1 MNNDNRDPN
10 YFDPWDKG
18 SYRTGS
24 VEPPKKH
31 SALVA
36 FLLIA
41 VVLLVGV
48 IAILGVMNV
57 KLFSKLSQ
65 TPDDQMAVSLQIP
78 PEGDLQAV
86 PETTIPNETLS
97 APRKETT
104 IQLQEQPQT
113 VENVPQEGGLS
124 LQAIYSQ
131 CIDSVVS
138 ITYQS
143 GSSGSTGTGVVI
155 SDTGYIVTNCH
166 VVEGATQIVVQLSDE
181 RKLQATLIG
190 ADKASDLAVLL
201 VDAEELTPAT
211 FGDSEALRVGD
222 MVCAIGDPLGVELR
236 GTMTNGIISAI
247 NRDITTGGRTMTLIQ
262 TNAALN
268 SGNSGGP
275 LINCFGQ
282 VIGINT
288 MKIGDYMSASGVE
301 GLGFAIPSTTVKSIV
316 DQLIAQGY
324 VSGRPYIGIDGE
336 EVSDL
341 YQYYYRLPEGLFLTE
356 VVSGT
361 DAQTKGLLEGDIL
374 ISLDGT
380 KITNA
385 EDLTTVLGG
394 YEVGDTIEAIIFR
407 NNRQYSVE
415 LTVEEAKG

>member
-1 MNNDNRDPN
+1 MGVFMKNNDRTPD
-10 YFDPWDKG
+10 YFDPWDQG

-24 VEPPKKH
+24 VELPKKRH
-31 SALVA
+31 PLVG
-36 FLLIA
+36 FLLVA

-57 KLFSKLSQ
+57 KLFSQLSQ
-65 TPDDQMAVSLQIP
+65 TPANDMAVSLQIP
-78 PEGDLQAV
+78 EHMQAIEG
-86 PETTIPNETLS
+86 PTETTAATEPLSKDSTITLEGQPNY
-97 APRKETT
+97 
-104 IQLQEQPQT
+104 

-138 ITYQS
+138 ITTQS
-143 GSSGSTGTGVVI
+143 STGTGVVI
-155 SDTGYIVTNCH
+155 SDRGYIVTNHH
-166 VVEGATQIVVQLSDE
+166 VVEDAKQIQVLLSDD
-181 RKLQATLIG
+181 RKFQATLVG
-190 ADKASDLAVLL
+190 KDKASDLAVLRVEAEGL
-201 VDAEELTPAT
+201 VPAV
-211 FGDSEALRVGD
+211 FGDSESLRVGD
-222 MVCAIGDPLGVELR
+222 MVCAIGDPLGVGLR

-288 MKIGDYMSASGVE
+288 MKIGDNMSIAGVE
-301 GLGFAIPSTTVKSIV
+301 GLGFAIPSVTVKSIV

-324 VSGRPYIGIDGE
+324 VSGRPYLGIQGE
-336 EVSDL
+336 EVSQL
-341 YQYYYRLPEGLFLTE
+341 YQYYYRLPEGLFLTK
-356 VVSGT
+356 VVSGS
-361 DAQTKGLLEGDIL
+361 DAQRKGLTEGDIL
-374 ISLDGT
+374 ISLDGRQ
-380 KITNA
+380 ITGP
-385 EDLTTVLGG
+385 EDLTTVLSGHK
-394 YEVGDTIEAIIFR
+394 VGDQIEAVIFR
-407 NNRQYSVE
+407 NNHQYAVT

>member
-1 MNNDNRDPN
+1 MKNNDRTPD
-10 YFDPWDKG
+10 YFDPWDQG

-24 VEPPKKH
+24 VELPRKRHP
-31 SALVA
+31 LVG
-36 FLLIA
+36 FLLVA

-57 KLFSKLSQ
+57 KLFSQLSQ
-65 TPDDQMAVSLQIP
+65 TPDNDMAVSLQIP
-78 PEGDLQAV
+78 EHMQAIEG
-86 PETTIPNETLS
+86 PTETTAATEPLSKDSTITLEGQPNY
-97 APRKETT
+97 
-104 IQLQEQPQT
+104 

-138 ITYQS
+138 ITTQS
-143 GSSGSTGTGVVI
+143 STGTGVVI
-155 SDTGYIVTNCH
+155 SDRGYIVTNHH
-166 VVEGATQIVVQLSDE
+166 VVEDAKQIQVLLSDD
-181 RKLQATLIG
+181 RKLQATLVG
-190 ADKASDLAVLL
+190 KDKASDLAVLRVEAEGL
-201 VDAEELTPAT
+201 VPAV
-211 FGDSEALRVGD
+211 FGDSESLRVGD
-222 MVCAIGDPLGVELR
+222 MVCAIGDPLGVGLR

-288 MKIGDYMSASGVE
+288 MKIGDNMSIAGVE
-301 GLGFAIPSTTVKSIV
+301 GLGFAIPSVTVKSIV

-324 VSGRPYIGIDGE
+324 VSGRPYLGIQGE
-336 EVSDL
+336 EVSQL
-341 YQYYYRLPEGLFLTE
+341 YQYYYRLPEGLFLTK
-356 VVSGT
+356 VVSGS
-361 DAQTKGLLEGDIL
+361 DAQRKGLTEGDIL
-374 ISLDGT
+374 ISLDGRQ
-380 KITNA
+380 ITGP
-385 EDLTTVLGG
+385 EDLTTVLSGHK
-394 YEVGDTIEAIIFR
+394 VGDQIEAVIFR
-407 NNRQYSVE
+407 NNHQYAVT

>member
-1 MNNDNRDPN
+1 MKNNDRTPD
-10 YFDPWDKG
+10 YFDPWDQG

-24 VEPPKKH
+24 VELPKKRH
-31 SALVA
+31 PLVG
-36 FLLIA
+36 FLLVA

-57 KLFSKLSQ
+57 KLFSQLSQ
-65 TPDDQMAVSLQIP
+65 TPDNDMAVSLQIP
-78 PEGDLQAV
+78 EHMQAIEG
-86 PETTIPNETLS
+86 PTETTAATEPLSKDSTITLEGQPNY
-97 APRKETT
+97 
-104 IQLQEQPQT
+104 

-138 ITYQS
+138 ITTQS
-143 GSSGSTGTGVVI
+143 STGTGVVI
-155 SDTGYIVTNCH
+155 SDRGYIVTNHH
-166 VVEGATQIVVQLSDE
+166 VVEDAKQIQVLLSDD
-181 RKLQATLIG
+181 RKLQATLVG
-190 ADKASDLAVLL
+190 KDKASDLAVLRVEAEGL
-201 VDAEELTPAT
+201 VPAV
-211 FGDSEALRVGD
+211 FGDSESLRVGD
-222 MVCAIGDPLGVELR
+222 MVCAIGDPLGVGLR

-288 MKIGDYMSASGVE
+288 MKIGDNMSIAGVE
-301 GLGFAIPSTTVKSIV
+301 GLGFAIPSVTVKSIV

-324 VSGRPYIGIDGE
+324 VSGRPYLGIQGE
-336 EVSDL
+336 EVSQL
-341 YQYYYRLPEGLFLTE
+341 YQYYYRLPEGLFLTK
-356 VVSGT
+356 VVSGS
-361 DAQTKGLLEGDIL
+361 DAQRKGLTEGDIL
-374 ISLDGT
+374 ISLDGRQ
-380 KITNA
+380 ITGP
-385 EDLTTVLGG
+385 EDLTTVLSAHK
-394 YEVGDTIEAIIFR
+394 VGDQIEAVIFR
-407 NNRQYSVE
+407 NNHQYAVT

>member
-1 MNNDNRDPN
+1 MGVFMKNNDRTPD
-10 YFDPWDKG
+10 YFDPWDQG

-24 VEPPKKH
+24 VELPRKRHP
-31 SALVA
+31 LVG
-36 FLLIA
+36 FLLVA

-57 KLFSKLSQ
+57 KLFSQLSQ
-65 TPDDQMAVSLQIP
+65 TPDNDMAVSLQIP
-78 PEGDLQAV
+78 EHMQAIEG
-86 PETTIPNETLS
+86 PTETTAATEPLSKDSTITLEGQPNY
-97 APRKETT
+97 
-104 IQLQEQPQT
+104 

-138 ITYQS
+138 ITTQS
-143 GSSGSTGTGVVI
+143 STGTGVVI
-155 SDTGYIVTNCH
+155 SDRGYIVTNHH
-166 VVEGATQIVVQLSDE
+166 VVEDAKQIQVLLSDD
-181 RKLQATLIG
+181 RKLQATLVG
-190 ADKASDLAVLL
+190 KDKASDLAVLRVEAEGL
-201 VDAEELTPAT
+201 VPAV
-211 FGDSEALRVGD
+211 FGDSESLRVGD
-222 MVCAIGDPLGVELR
+222 MVCAIGDPLGVGLR

-288 MKIGDYMSASGVE
+288 MKIGDNMSIAGVE
-301 GLGFAIPSTTVKSIV
+301 GLGFAIPSVTVKSIV

-324 VSGRPYIGIDGE
+324 VSGRPYLGIQGE
-336 EVSDL
+336 EVSQL
-341 YQYYYRLPEGLFLTE
+341 YQYYYRLPEGLFLTK
-356 VVSGT
+356 VVSGS
-361 DAQTKGLLEGDIL
+361 DAQRKGLTEGDIL
-374 ISLDGT
+374 ISLDGRQ
-380 KITNA
+380 ITGP
-385 EDLTTVLGG
+385 EDLTTVLSGHK
-394 YEVGDTIEAIIFR
+394 VGDQIEAVIFR
-407 NNRQYSVE
+407 NNHQYAVT